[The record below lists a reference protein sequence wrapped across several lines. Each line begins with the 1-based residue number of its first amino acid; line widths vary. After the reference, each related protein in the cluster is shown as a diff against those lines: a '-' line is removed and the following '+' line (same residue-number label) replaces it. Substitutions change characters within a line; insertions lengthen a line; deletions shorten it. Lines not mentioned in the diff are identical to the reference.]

1 MLKHIFLWGA
11 GALLLM
17 QAIQVDIPE
26 IPKKIDK
33 SKEIVLP
40 EEIATLIKTSCYDC
54 HSYKTKMPWYG
65 NVAPMSWEVRT
76 HIKEGR
82 DWLNFQE
89 WGNYDEEKKQKIYK
103 GIAKTINLRMPMPMY
118 LDMHEEAELTSAQRK
133 QIKLWA
139 KSQIKKE
146 K

>member
-1 MLKHIFLWGA
+1 MFKQIFLWGA
-11 GALLLM
+11 GALLLI
-17 QAIQVDIPE
+17 QAIQIDIPE

-33 SKEIVLP
+33 SKEMP
-40 EEIATLIKTSCYDC
+40 MPTEISTLIKTSCYDC
-54 HSYKTKMPWYG
+54 HSYETKMPWYG

-89 WGNYDEEKKQKIYK
+89 WGNYDDEKKQKIYK

-118 LDMHEEAELTSAQRK
+118 LDMHEEADLTRAQRK

-139 KSQIKKE
+139 KSYVKKE
-146 K
+146 R